1 MPIYEFK
8 CKECNKKQEVI
19 ATISDYNVREF
30 GNCKKCG
37 KVLLLT
43 DQSINFSGG
52 INMNS
57 SSVGVAHRK
66 YSNKAGGVRPII
78 DNKVRQDLKMPGA

>member
-8 CKECNKKQEVI
+8 CKECNKKQEVL
-19 ATISDYNVREF
+19 ATFSDYNVREF

-43 DQSINFSGG
+43 DQSINFTGA

-57 SSVGVAHRK
+57 SSVGVAKRR
-66 YSNKAGGVRPII
+66 YSNAAGGPKPII
-78 DNKVRQDLKMPGA
+78 DNKVRHDLNMPRG